1 MKARGIRGELL
12 AEGFGQQPE
21 RFARLANVMLFRGE
35 APEGEFVVES
45 VLPYRGRWIVKLRG
59 VDDMTR
65 AGQLRGCEMCV
76 PSAERSEPAGGEF
89 YLPDLIGC
97 RVVDAA
103 SGEELGTVEAW
114 QEYGGTPVLVAGT
127 LEIPFARTICV
138 NVDLAARKILVDLPA
153 GLKEL
158 NSR

>member
-1 MKARGIRGELL
+1 
-12 AEGFGQQPE
+12 
-21 RFARLANVMLFRGE
+21 MLFRGE
-35 APEGEFVVES
+35 TPEGEFVVES

-59 VDDMTR
+59 VGDRTR
-65 AGQLRGCEMCV
+65 AEQLRGCEMCV
-76 PSAERSEPAGGEF
+76 PAEERPLAAGGEF

-97 RVVDAA
+97 QVVDAG

-114 QEYGGTPVLVAGT
+114 QDYGGTPVLVAGT

-138 NVDLAARKILVDLPA
+138 EVDLTARKILVDLPE